1 MMFATCYSYIECNYF
16 CLKSDAV
23 SVEIRSVNSIILTL
37 LGGSQIYNISYSN
50 TDCPNDTYDDIINIT
65 GTTYPLVGLEE
76 GTNYFITVTATL
88 SDRET
93 KEILHNLTATTMSA
107 G

>member
-1 MMFATCYSYIECNYF
+1 M
-16 CLKSDAV
+16 
-23 SVEIRSVNSIILTL
+23 SVEIRSVNIIILTL
-37 LGGSQIYNISYSN
+37 PGGSQIYNISYSN

-76 GTNYFITVTATL
+76 GTSYFITVTTTL
-88 SDRET
+88 SHRET
-93 KEILHNLTATTMSA
+93 KEILHNLTAITMSA

>member
-1 MMFATCYSYIECNYF
+1 MYH
-16 CLKSDAV
+16 
-23 SVEIRSVNSIILTL
+23 
-37 LGGSQIYNISYSN
+37 ISYSN
-50 TDCPNDTYDDIINIT
+50 TDCPKDTYDDIINIT

-88 SDRET
+88 SHRET